1 MVTILRFAFFR
12 LRIARLSVC
21 LCACVLDRVHI
32 PEVVWGA
39 AAALNRH
46 THGWFAVLPSES
58 IILAVYG
65 VGALAVR
72 FPETDEIHRYLDTV
86 G

>member
-1 MVTILRFAFFR
+1 V
-12 LRIARLSVC
+12 ARLYVC

-39 AAALNRH
+39 AAALNRQ

-58 IILAVYG
+58 IILTVHGA
-65 VGALAVR
+65 GALAVC
-72 FPETDEIHRYLDTV
+72 FAETDEMHRYLDTV